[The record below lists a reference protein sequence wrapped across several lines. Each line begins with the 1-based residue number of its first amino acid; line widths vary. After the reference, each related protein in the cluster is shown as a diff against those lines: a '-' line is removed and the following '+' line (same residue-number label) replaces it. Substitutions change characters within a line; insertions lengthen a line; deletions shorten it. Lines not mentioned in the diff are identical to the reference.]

1 MKQKVH
7 SVSYLAKAEFELKNG
22 VYDLVALPAG
32 AEVVKVSLEL
42 AGNLADVNIN
52 VGFKDEPTKNY
63 FLTSDDVALVKNEAT
78 KKHSSNPEKVVLDEA
93 TKTFHFLTSD
103 DVALT
108 ITSAK
113 DYTATS
119 NKVVVAEVQVGN
131 HDGGSDTKGVLRVLY
146 FLPSVIEVEY

>member
-7 SVSYLAKAEFELKNG
+7 SVSYLAKAEFEFKNG
-22 VYDLVALPAG
+22 VYDLVALPTG

-42 AGNLADVNIN
+42 VGNLMDGSIIN
-52 VGFKDEPTKNY
+52 VGFKDELTKDY
-63 FLTSDDVALVKNEAT
+63 FLN
-78 KKHSSNPEKVVLDEA
+78 
-93 TKTFHFLTSD
+93 LTST
-103 DVALT
+103 VTANT

-119 NKVVVAEVQVGN
+119 NKVIVAEVKN
-131 HDGGSDTKGVLRVLY
+131 TNSNDIKCVLRVLY